1 MYPMGAGEPRRGII
15 RRTTGAVAAADAVVM
30 FGGSMAASRGR
41 HVDETEIPQN
51 ENLEVEV
58 SEGHD
63 DGDRRMNHGGVSDP
77 KVRTERSN
85 QLLDE
90 EGLFA
95 KTTKDL
101 TAPQLRREESAA
113 GRKTSVGR
121 RIRATTPWHETPRRR
136 KRGCF
141 FLSWCNRAPR
151 ERKEA
156 GTMPSA
162 AKGAASPWFD
172 GEGSKTC

>member
-1 MYPMGAGEPRRGII
+1 MYPMGAGEPRRGMI
-15 RRTTGAVAAADAVVM
+15 RRTTGVVVAADAVVTL
-30 FGGSMAASRGR
+30 GGSMAASRGR
-41 HVDETEIPQN
+41 HVNETEIPQN

-63 DGDRRMNHGGVSDP
+63 DGDRRMNRGGVGDP

-101 TAPQLRREESAA
+101 TAPQLRMEESAA
-113 GRKTSVGR
+113 GRKTSVGG
-121 RIRATTPWHETPRRR
+121 RIRATTPWHEPPRRR
-136 KRGCF
+136 KRGGF
-141 FLSWCNRAPR
+141 FLSLYNRAPR

>member
-1 MYPMGAGEPRRGII
+1 MI
-15 RRTTGAVAAADAVVM
+15 
-30 FGGSMAASRGR
+30 
-41 HVDETEIPQN
+41 
-51 ENLEVEV
+51 
-58 SEGHD
+58 
-63 DGDRRMNHGGVSDP
+63 HGGVSEH
-77 KVRTERSN
+77 KIKTERSN

-101 TAPQLRREESAA
+101 TAPQLRMEESAA
-113 GRKTSVGR
+113 RRKTSVGG
-121 RIRATTPWHETPRRR
+121 RIRATTPWHEPPRRR
-136 KRGCF
+136 KRGGF
-141 FLSWCNRAPR
+141 FLSLYNRAPR